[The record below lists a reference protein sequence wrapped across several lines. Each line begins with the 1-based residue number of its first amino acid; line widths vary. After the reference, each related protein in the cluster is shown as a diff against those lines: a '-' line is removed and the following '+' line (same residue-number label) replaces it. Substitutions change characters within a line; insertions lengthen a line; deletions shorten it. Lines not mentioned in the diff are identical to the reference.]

1 MFVVVWVCLSLYCNW
16 LFLLV
21 VCGAACLILF
31 IPVGLYSE
39 IFWVLCWGLMMAL
52 TDTKLKGLKP
62 FEGKRPKKYAGD
74 GGLYA
79 YHYPTGKVTFIFRYS
94 VMGKQRD
101 LKLGAYGKAGLT
113 LKQANEK
120 RDQCSAWLEQG
131 LDPANE
137 LKMQRAQTLAPITV
151 RQALDQWLDDYALEK
166 RKNAI
171 KHRQQF
177 NKWIYP
183 WHGDSPLSGMKQ
195 AHWLECFRN
204 TNKSLSRPAPVAAT
218 YTLQMVK
225 QALRRCRRL
234 KYDFDYAEIEHL
246 TVEDVGGKRAEKR
259 ERTLI
264 SRSGRDWSELQTL
277 VRWLGDFR
285 EIHATDYYPL
295 FVALNLIFGCRSG
308 EIRQAKPNHF
318 DFKHLEWK
326 VPKQNSKTGNEIV
339 RPIPAELKDWLKAV
353 IDHNKPSGYVLGELK
368 QPEAVSAW
376 CRGIYKRA
384 GISEPFTAH
393 DIRRTVAT
401 GWADMGIAQNVIESE
416 LGHELGGVAGTY
428 NLAQYSRW
436 KDEALTLWLARLD
449 ALRADNVAILP
460 TTRPA

>member
-1 MFVVVWVCLSLYCNW
+1 MVVWVCLLLSCKL
-16 LFLLV
+16 LFLVV

-39 IFWVLCWGLMMAL
+39 IFWVLLWGLMMAL

-62 FEGKRPKKYAGD
+62 FEGKRPKKIAGD

-113 LKQANEK
+113 LKQANER

-151 RQALDQWLDDYALEK
+151 RQALDQWLDEYALEK

-204 TNKSLSRPAPVAAT
+204 TNKSLSRPAPVAAA

-225 QALRRCRRL
+225 QALQRCRRL

-264 SRSGRDWSELQTL
+264 SHDGRDWGELQSL
-277 VRWLGDFR
+277 VRWLGDFQG
-285 EIHATDYYPL
+285 IHANDYYRL

-308 EIRQAKPNHF
+308 EIRQAEPKHF
-318 DFKHLEWK
+318 NFKTMVWT
-326 VPKQNSKTGNEIV
+326 VPKESSKTGKEIV
-339 RPIPAELKDWLKAV
+339 RPIPAELKDWLMAV

-376 CRGIYKRA
+376 CRGICKRA
-384 GISEPFTAH
+384 GIAEPFTAH

-401 GWADMGIAQNVIESE
+401 GWANLGIAPHVIESE
-416 LGHELGGVAGTY
+416 LGHTLGGVAGIY
-428 NLAQYSRW
+428 NRAHYL
-436 KDEALTLWLARLD
+436 DEKAAALTLWLARLD
-449 ALRADNVAILP
+449 ALRADNVTILP

>member
-1 MFVVVWVCLSLYCNW
+1 MLCKP
-16 LFLLV
+16 LFLMSV
-21 VCGAACLILF
+21 YCVACLILF
-31 IPVGLYSE
+31 ISVGLYPE
-39 IFWVLCWGLMMAL
+39 IFWVLPWGLMMAL

-62 FEGKRPKKYAGD
+62 FEGKKPKKYAGG

-120 RDQCSAWLEQG
+120 RDQCRAWLEQG
-131 LDPANE
+131 FDPANE
-137 LKMQRAQTLAPITV
+137 LKMQRAQTLAPVTV
-151 RQALDQWLDDYALEK
+151 KQAINEWLDNHAEGN
-166 RKNAI
+166 RKSVG
-171 KHRQQF
+171 KHRQSLD
-177 NKWIYP
+177 KWIFQ

-195 AHWLECFRN
+195 AHWEECFAN
-204 TNKSLSRPAPVAAT
+204 TAKAMGKPAPVAAAAI
-218 YTLQMVK
+218 LQMVK
-225 QALRRCRRL
+225 QALKYFRRRRRN
-234 KYDFDYAEIEHL
+234 YEFDLSQIDYL
-246 TVEDVGGKRAEKR
+246 TAGDVGGERAEKR
-259 ERTLI
+259 KRTLI
-264 SRSGRDWSELQTL
+264 SHEGRDWSELQTL

-353 IDHNKPSGYVLGELK
+353 IEHNKPSGYVLGELK
-368 QPEAVSAW
+368 SSTAVSTW
-376 CRGIYKRA
+376 CRGIYKRI
-384 GISEPFTAH
+384 GIAEPFTAH

-401 GWADMGIAQNVIESE
+401 SWANLGVAPHVIESE
-416 LGHELGGVAGTY
+416 LGHTLGGVAGIY
-428 NLAQYSRW
+428 NRAHYL
-436 KDEALTLWLARLD
+436 DEKADALTIWLARLD

>member
-1 MFVVVWVCLSLYCNW
+1 
-16 LFLLV
+16 
-21 VCGAACLILF
+21 
-31 IPVGLYSE
+31 
-39 IFWVLCWGLMMAL
+39 MAL

-225 QALRRCRRL
+225 QALQRCRRL

-259 ERTLI
+259 KRTLI
-264 SRSGRDWSELQTL
+264 SYGGRDWGELQSL
-277 VRWLGDFR
+277 VRWLGDFQG
-285 EIHATDYYPL
+285 IHANDYYRL

-308 EIRQAKPNHF
+308 EIRQAEPKHF
-318 DFKHLEWK
+318 DFKHLVWT
-326 VPKQNSKTGNEIV
+326 VPKEGSKTGKEIV
-339 RPIPAELKDWLKAV
+339 RPIPAELKDWLMAV
-353 IDHNKPSGYVLGELK
+353 VEHNRQSGYVLGELK
-368 QPEAVSAW
+368 RPEAVSAW

-428 NLAQYSRW
+428 NLAQYLRW